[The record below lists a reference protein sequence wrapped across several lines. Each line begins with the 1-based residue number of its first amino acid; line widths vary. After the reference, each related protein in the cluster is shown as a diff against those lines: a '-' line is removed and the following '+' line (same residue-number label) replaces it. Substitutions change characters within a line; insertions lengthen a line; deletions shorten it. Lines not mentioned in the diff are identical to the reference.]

1 MSAELT
7 LADRCAFMDRLSHE
21 MTEPTRVLPVEEG
34 VRLAQV
40 HGVPANAS
48 AIERACAGVPS
59 PASMS
64 GDWDRPKSCADLND
78 RRARLQA
85 KVTAVRHRQKHQIN
99 PWFIFG
105 MSLFTVAAALM
116 MESKHHVNVMLF
128 LTAMAGGWTVMLLIS
143 TIKSAKLEYELAAAQ
158 RAMKDANLEPGLPT
172 RHELQNWRRHP
183 RLMAHL
189 KQCLASEVG
198 LLKGDIAQLNRAS
211 EVGLPEERVPVD
223 AVALWA
229 EMNALEPSLVL
240 KEGEASHVR

>member
-21 MTEPTRVLPVEEG
+21 MAEPPRVLPVEEG

-64 GDWDRPKSCADLND
+64 LDWDRPKSCADLND

-85 KVTAVRHRQKHQIN
+85 KVTAVQHRQKRQGD
-99 PWFIFG
+99 PWFILG
-105 MSLFTVAAALM
+105 MGLVSAAASAL
-116 MESKHHVNVMLF
+116 MESNHHHNASLGLAA
-128 LTAMAGGWTVMLLIS
+128 LTAFWAVKMILS
-143 TIKSAKLEYELAAAQ
+143 TMKSAELACELSNAQ
-158 RAMKDANLEPGLPT
+158 HEVRNAGLEPGLPT
-172 RHELQNWRRHP
+172 HHELQNWRRHP

-198 LLKGDIAQLNRAS
+198 LLRGDIAQLNRAS
-211 EVGLPEERVPVD
+211 AEGLPEERVPVD

-229 EMNALEPSLVL
+229 EMNALEPSSVL
-240 KEGEASHVR
+240 EEGEPSHVR